1 MPNGLEDNLPPPA
14 AGPLQ
19 RCFDVGAT
27 LAEIIF
33 RACSESGRPLAAD
46 LKSAL
51 VGDNPDQHKER
62 EPASDLKHERA
73 APFHERCGCCFV
85 FSALTLGSISGF
97 GVRSVSISENAT
109 KRPRRRRSRRM
120 RRVDC
125 CCCPFDRI
133 KIPNR

>member
-1 MPNGLEDNLPPPA
+1 MLGLPGQPK
-14 AGPLQ
+14 
-19 RCFDVGAT
+19 CFRDVGKA
-27 LAEIIF
+27 A
-33 RACSESGRPLAAD
+33 SGD

-51 VGDNPDQHKER
+51 VGDNPDQRKER

-109 KRPRRRRSRRM
+109 KRPRRRRSRRIS
-120 RRVDC
+120 
-125 CCCPFDRI
+125 FDMAI
-133 KIPNR
+133 H